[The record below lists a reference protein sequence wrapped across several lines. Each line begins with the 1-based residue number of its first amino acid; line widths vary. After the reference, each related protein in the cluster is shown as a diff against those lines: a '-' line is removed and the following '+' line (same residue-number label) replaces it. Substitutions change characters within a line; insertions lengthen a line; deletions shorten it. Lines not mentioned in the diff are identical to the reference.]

1 MAIDAKGGHHTTTS
15 NDKADEQHDMIVTA
29 QPSTCNNKILHEG
42 HLTSSLY
49 GN

>member
-15 NDKADEQHDMIVTA
+15 NNKSDEQYDVIVTA
-29 QPSTCNNKILHEG
+29 LPNTCKRKILHEG